1 MNAVLWIALALTMG
15 ILLIVLFI
23 ALARAKNT
31 EKHSNFHKLSDFQR
45 RLLEDYFDAP
55 NGTKVNELLRWD
67 EFEEIFQTVVMC
79 FTFRYQ
85 ETVFSVFNYQGQGE
99 FWLEQD
105 EESSFLVFQTA
116 AELLT
121 SVTVNGRTLHEIW
134 NQLCTA

>member
-23 ALARAKNT
+23 ALARAKTT
-31 EKHSNFHKLSDFQR
+31 EKHSNFNKLSDFQR
-45 RLLEDYFDAP
+45 RLLEEYFDAP
-55 NGTKVNELLRWD
+55 NGTKVNELFRWD

-105 EESSFLVFQTA
+105 EESSFQVFQTA

-121 SVTVNGRTLHEIW
+121 NVTVNGRTLHEIW